1 MPTLIAL
8 FLKFSAFSLI
18 AFGGV
23 NALLPVLLEL
33 TVYQEH
39 WLDLQTFSD
48 YFAIAQAAPGPNFMT
63 VTLIGWHMSGV
74 LGAFMATF
82 AIIWP
87 AGILVFFLQRFILK
101 MQDPMKKKV
110 VQYAAATLAIGL
122 VLSSALEIALQ
133 INHDLMAYLLS
144 GLTIAIVLLTR
155 WHPLYLIALG
165 ALLGGLG
172 FI

>member
-133 INHDLMAYLLS
+133 INHGLMAYLLS
-144 GLTIAIVLLTR
+144 GLTIAIVLLKR

-165 ALLGGLG
+165 ALLGACGL
-172 FI
+172 I